1 MKTLRT
7 VLFWVHLSAGVVAGV
22 VILIMSMTGALLAFK
37 PQIQRF
43 VDRDVRIVQP
53 PAEGA
58 ARLGVQA
65 MAASVRLVKP
75 EGQLQS
81 IALEGDPTSSAA
93 VSLGGEATVYVDP
106 YTARVLGEGSKPLQ
120 ASFRA
125 LTDWH
130 RWLGGTAE
138 NRATGKALTGASNLA
153 FLMLAISGIY
163 LWWPRK
169 WLPQHVKAIL
179 MFRRQATGRARD
191 FNWHNVIGFWCAP
204 VLIVLTA
211 SGAVI
216 SYPWASNLVYRLS
229 GSPLPQAAGGA
240 GGAGRAGGPG
250 RAGETGRAGGSN
262 ADAIPSVSLPDNLDQ
277 LWARAEQQV
286 PRWRSMTMRLPN
298 RAGAPVA
305 FTITD
310 ATQWNAFARSQLTL
324 DSTSAEIIRWEPYE
338 NYTLGQKVRG
348 WLRFA
353 HTGELFGIAG
363 QTVAGLACCRRRGA
377 GVDGPVARVAAAGGW
392 IGRRRSTGERTR
404 SDEAAA

>member
-1 MKTLRT
+1 MKRLRSI
-7 VLFWVHLSAGVVAGV
+7 LFWVHLSAGVVAGV

-43 VDRDVRIVQP
+43 VDRDVRIAQP
-53 PAEGA
+53 PRDGA

-65 MAASVRLVKP
+65 MIANLRLMKG

-81 IALEGDPTSSAA
+81 IALDSDPASSAA
-93 VSLGGEATVYVDP
+93 VSLGREATVYVDP
-106 YTARVLGEGSKPLQ
+106 YTGRVLGEGSRTLQ
-120 ASFRA
+120 ASFRS
-125 LTDWH
+125 LEDWH
-130 RWLGGTAE
+130 RWLGMSAE
-138 NRATGKALTGASNLA
+138 NRAAGRALTGPSNLA

-163 LWWPRK
+163 LWWPRT

-211 SGAVI
+211 SGAVL
-216 SYPWASNLVYRLS
+216 SYPWASNLVYRLT
-229 GSPLPQAAGGA
+229 GSPLPQGAGGA
-240 GGAGRAGGPG
+240 GG
-250 RAGETGRAGGSN
+250 TGRAVGV
-262 ADAIPSVSLPDNLDQ
+262 DANLQPARVPDNLDQ

-298 RAGAPVA
+298 RGGAPTA

-324 DSTSAEIIRWEPYE
+324 DSMSAEVIRWEPYG
-338 NYTLGQKVRG
+338 NNSLGQKVRG

-353 HTGELFGIAG
+353 HTGELGGVAG
-363 QTVAGLACCRRRGA
+363 QTLAGFACVGGVVLVWTGLSLAWRRLIGWISRKKTTA
-377 GVDGPVARVAAAGGW
+377 DGRRSSAAA
-392 IGRRRSTGERTR
+392 
-404 SDEAAA
+404 